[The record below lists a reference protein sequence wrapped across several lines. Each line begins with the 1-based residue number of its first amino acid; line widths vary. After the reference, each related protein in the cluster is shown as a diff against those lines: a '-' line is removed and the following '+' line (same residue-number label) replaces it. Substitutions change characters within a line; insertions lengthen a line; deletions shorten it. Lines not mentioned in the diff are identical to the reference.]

1 MSNETVSLTISK
13 EIVNPIVDA
22 KIKDAII
29 AAMGGQSQLIEKV
42 VTQVLSTK
50 VDSEGKVNSYSSENK
65 HSWLDVVVTKQIKA
79 AVEEQL
85 KSVVADCST
94 QIREELIKQLQSKKG
109 ASKIA
114 EALVTCLAGSF
125 ANNWTSH
132 FQVSFEGRKNY

>member
-29 AAMGGQSQLIEKV
+29 AAMGGQDKLIEKV
-42 VTQVLSTK
+42 VDQVLNTK
-50 VDSEGKVNSYSSENK
+50 VDKNGDSSRYASENT
-65 HSWLDVVVTKQIKA
+65 HNWLDVVVTKQIKA

-114 EALVTCLAGSF
+114 EALMACLVGTF
-125 ANNWTSH
+125 ANNWTSQ
-132 FQVSFEGRKNY
+132 FQVSFGKKEY